1 LPYTTI
7 GPIPITI
14 GIKIKNK
21 ANQDHLKEEGMD
33 TIECIKTRMSIRKFK
48 PDAVPMEILMKV
60 IDAAKWSPSY
70 KNSQPWELIIISG
83 EKKEALSK
91 LLVDLLEK
99 GAESSS
105 DLPEPRVW
113 PPAIEARISS
123 LIKKR
128 SEITGK
134 DLNSPEVRKK
144 SKAANFRFYGA
155 PYGIF
160 LFQDSSLTEWSIFDI
175 GLFAQSLMLAAHAHG
190 LGTVPQAFLTDY
202 AKQVKEFLRIPESKR
217 LVLGISIGYPDLES
231 PVNSSRTDRI
241 STDEIVRIFE

>member
-1 LPYTTI
+1 MPYTRI
-7 GPIPITI
+7 GSIPINF
-14 GIKIKNK
+14 GVKIKK
-21 ANQDHLKEEGMD
+21 KVNQDHLKEEVMD

-60 IDAAKWSPSY
+60 IDTAKWSPSY
-70 KNSQPWELIIISG
+70 KNSQPWEVIIISG

-99 GAESSS
+99 GAESSP
-105 DLPEPRVW
+105 DLPEPRAW

-144 SKAANFRFYGA
+144 SKTANFRFYGA

-202 AKQVKEFLRIPESKR
+202 AKQVKEFLGIPESKR

-241 STDEIVRIFE
+241 SIDEIVRIIE

>member
-1 LPYTTI
+1 
-7 GPIPITI
+7 
-14 GIKIKNK
+14 
-21 ANQDHLKEEGMD
+21 MD
-33 TIECIKTRMSIRKFK
+33 IIECIKTRMSIRKFK

-70 KNSQPWELIIISG
+70 KNSQPWEVIIISG

-99 GAESSS
+99 GTESSP
-105 DLPEPRVW
+105 DLPEPRAW

-128 SEITGK
+128 SEITGQ

-144 SKAANFRFYGA
+144 SKTANFRFYGA

-175 GLFAQSLMLAAHAHG
+175 GLFAQSLMLAAHAYG

-202 AKQVKEFLRIPESKR
+202 AKQVKEFLGIPESKR

-241 STDEIVRIFE
+241 SMDEIVRIIE